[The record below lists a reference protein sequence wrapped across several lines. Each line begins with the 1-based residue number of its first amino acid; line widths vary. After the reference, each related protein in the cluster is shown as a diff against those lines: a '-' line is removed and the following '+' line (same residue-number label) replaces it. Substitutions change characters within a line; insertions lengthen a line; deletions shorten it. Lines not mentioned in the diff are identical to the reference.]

1 MKRYKWIT
9 LFLLTTGTINADLT
23 RTDQLE
29 LEETDFHV
37 ILDPLHKAILSAQ
50 ISSPVSKIFK
60 KLGDSFDQGDLIL
73 KLDDSI
79 YDAAFQK
86 AKAVLDRARSVYEA
100 KKELFEAKIASLSE
114 FKEAYALYATA
125 QSEFEL
131 AKKQLSACYVIAPY
145 RGKVANVNLFEHE
158 LPQVGQ
164 PLAEIVG
171 DEVLLAKMLV
181 DAKFLNQLEIGRPLT
196 IHVKELNQALP
207 ARIKRVGSVI
217 DPASSTITVEAEI
230 DNIDRQLMAGMT
242 GTTSFSETI
251 PPDPTPVASKAPIEP
266 IVYSGS
272 LPDALALKAALHKNE
287 SQNTK
292 LQAGE
297 LQYEGKITY
306 RLGKKT
312 SLPDSNPPIV
322 FAGLVRE
329 ELKPKF
335 NRSESYF
342 KEPIH
347 HTGNPDITD
356 KLGSLPKISPK
367 EPLFLESQLVDALNE
382 KSKLPMPPQSVAIY
396 QRSSLNSALDRKSK
410 ISLDQTE
417 SWLTTEGS
425 ISNSFENKTSLPVS
439 LQAFAIDQRSPL
451 NSDLDTKSKISPDQM
466 ESWLTTESSFL
477 NTLENKTSLPK
488 PLLSIAYS
496 YESAFSEALEGKAHL
511 AKKIEYKP
519 LLIESSISEVSEKS
533 SLPETTHFSPI
544 IYSSVIERDL
554 DKKSKIPVKLPL
566 LQLSQES
573 SLREVF
579 DQKAHL
585 PSASSPS
592 ILSYQGQIK
601 ETIHEKTAL
610 LKKIKTVFFAR
621 KSDLLENLSPFFAY
635 KEAKKISS
643 ISYQG
648 DLADIGENSGEIA
661 LIDYPLAPVVE
672 DFSKKPAVK
681 KLSTKSPIREHLIFQ
696 EWEESIGS
704 SESSGKELE

>member
-131 AKKQLSACYVIAPY
+131 AKKQLSACYLVAPY

-181 DAKFLNQLEIGRPLT
+181 DAKYLNQLEIGRPLT

-242 GTTSFSETI
+242 GTTSFSEII
-251 PPDPTPVASKAPIEP
+251 PPDPTPVASKASIEP
-266 IVYSGS
+266 IIYSGS

-297 LQYEGKITY
+297 LQYAGKITY

-356 KLGSLPKISPK
+356 KLGSLPTTFPK

-382 KSKLPMPPQSVAIY
+382 KSQLPTPPQSVIIN
-396 QRSSLNSALDRKSK
+396 QESPLNSALDRKSK

-417 SWLTTEGS
+417 SWLTTES
-425 ISNSFENKTSLPVS
+425 SFSNSFENKTSLPVS
-439 LQAFAIDQRSPL
+439 LQAFAIDQRIPL
-451 NSDLDTKSKISPDQM
+451 NSDLDTKSKISLDQTD
-466 ESWLTTESSFL
+466 SWLTTESSLSNSF
-477 NTLENKTSLPK
+477 ENKTSLPK
-488 PLLSIAYS
+488 PIMPFAYS
-496 YESAFSEALEGKAHL
+496 YESAFSEALEGKANL

-519 LLIESSISEVSEKS
+519 LSLETSLRDVSEKS
-533 SLPETTHFSPI
+533 SLPASVSRLV
-544 IYSSVIERDL
+544 YSSTIERDL
-554 DKKSKIPVKLPL
+554 DEKSKIPTKQPL
-566 LQLSQES
+566 VQLSQES
-573 SLREVF
+573 SLREAF
-579 DQKAHL
+579 DQKTKL
-585 PSASSPS
+585 PQFIPPS

-621 KSDLLENLSPFFAY
+621 NSDLLENLSPFFAY

-661 LIDYPLAPVVE
+661 LIDYPLAPIVE
-672 DFSKKPAVK
+672 DFSKKPAFK